1 MRQWYDA
8 VAEVFTLPGR
18 RVGHGALAV
27 TPRGVGGQHCQ
38 PSNLQSHPAVS
49 LSPASKNARC
59 SHSRNAFSWANTR
72 SVREPC
78 TLRQHQGSR
87 QADSI
92 NVTEARRSLVIT
104 KGCDHEPSKRS

>member
-1 MRQWYDA
+1 MRQWYVA
-8 VAEVFTLPGR
+8 VAEVLTLPGSS
-18 RVGHGALAV
+18 VGHGALAV
-27 TPRGVGGQHCQ
+27 TPRGAGGQHCH

-72 SVREPC
+72 SVREPN
-78 TLRQHQGSR
+78 TLRQPQGRR

-92 NVTEARRSLVIT
+92 SVTEARRSLVIT
-104 KGCDHEPSKRS
+104 KDCVHEPLKWS